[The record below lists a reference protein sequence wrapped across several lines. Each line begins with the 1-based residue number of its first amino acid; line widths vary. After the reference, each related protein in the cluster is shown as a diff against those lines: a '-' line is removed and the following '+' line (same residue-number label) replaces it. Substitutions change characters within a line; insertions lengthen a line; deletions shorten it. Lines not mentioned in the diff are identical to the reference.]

1 MTNLNKYTEELFKDM
16 YWKELDRKDKITS
29 NLSLPAGILT
39 VLAGVAAYYI
49 QHFPSPRWDPWII
62 SFAVLSTFLCISIV
76 FAVYYFFRAY
86 HLGYAYGY
94 IPTPNE
100 ITSYAL
106 DLKKYY
112 ASIQEPDIDK
122 MVENDLR
129 VFLTSIYSEYGTI
142 NTQNNDEKSKYL
154 NCSNIAISISL
165 IVLFISLGPFYIVYH
180 SDSKIQKLEMVN
192 KK

>member
-1 MTNLNKYTEELFKDM
+1 M
-16 YWKELDRKDKITS
+16 
-29 NLSLPAGILT
+29 
-39 VLAGVAAYYI
+39 
-49 QHFPSPRWDPWII
+49 
-62 SFAVLSTFLCISIV
+62 
-76 FAVYYFFRAY
+76 
-86 HLGYAYGY
+86 
-94 IPTPNE
+94 
-100 ITSYAL
+100 

-165 IVLFISLGPFYIVYH
+165 IVLFISLVPFYIVYH